1 MDSGSTAIIFPL
13 SKHIWL
19 DLVLAS
25 MRGAIKSSRFFLG
38 WWLLLLSSQ
47 EVLPGLM
54 AEERMFAGL
63 VPPSGGPGSLFVWL
77 YWSNWGGDF
86 TEKSTAHHSTTTVC
100 AITKAA
106 TKILIKLQPDSKGCA
121 ELLTEGLPC
130 WEKNYK
136 HNRISIVII

>member
-1 MDSGSTAIIFPL
+1 MNSGSRAIIFSL

-25 MRGAIKSSRFFLG
+25 TRGAIKFSCFFLG

-63 VPPSGGPGSLFVWL
+63 VPSSGGPGFLFVWL
-77 YWSNWGGDF
+77 YWFTQGGDF
-86 TEKSTAHHSTTTVC
+86 TENSAAHHSTTTVH
-100 AITKAA
+100 AITNAA
-106 TKILIKLQPDSKGCA
+106 TEILIKLQPDSKGCA

-136 HNRISIVII
+136 HNRISTVII